1 MSQLLIWFVIYW
13 YLSLPYLIEF
23 DQLVFKIADLVLC

>member
-1 MSQLLIWFVIYW
+1 MSQLVIGSIT

-23 DQLVFKIADLVLC
+23 DQLVFKTADPVLC

>member
-1 MSQLLIWFVIYW
+1 MSQLVIWFIV

-23 DQLVFKIADLVLC
+23 DQLVFKTADSVLR

>member
-1 MSQLLIWFVIYW
+1 MSQLVIWFIV

-23 DQLVFKIADLVLC
+23 DQLVSKTADLVLC

>member
-1 MSQLLIWFVIYW
+1 MSRLVIWCIT

-23 DQLVFKIADLVLC
+23 DQLVFRTADPVLC